1 MERTGDERTGDERM
15 GGERMDVAR
24 VDVVE
29 MGIAEM
35 LAALEAGAVTSV
47 ELVCAYLNRIA
58 YYDRTG
64 LCLHAIAVL
73 DPSCLEQA
81 AASDAR
87 RRAGQAG
94 PLEGVPFTVKDSYK
108 VKGLTVASGSPALAE
123 LVAND
128 DAASVAQLRA
138 AGAVL
143 LGKTNMPPMA
153 AGGMQPGLYD
163 YARSPYHP
171 QYLTAA
177 YGSGSSSGSGT
188 ATAAS
193 FCAFGMA
200 EETVSSGRAPASN
213 NSLVAY
219 TPSRGVLSIRGNWPL
234 RPTCDVVVP
243 HTRTVADLLVLLDV
257 LAVEDPDRSGDFWRQ
272 QSAVALPSPEQVLPK
287 PVSRPRRG
295 RLDGLRIGVPRLF
308 IGEDAEPIDP
318 PAIRR
323 SVRALWDRAAAD
335 LRSLG
340 AEVVEVDFPVVS
352 NYEED
357 RPSAEG
363 LAARGLV
370 PANWRT
376 LEGGTVTAMALD
388 GFLRDNAD
396 PNLHS
401 WADVDGD
408 TVFPVDDAPVP
419 VWITRA
425 RGGFDWQRLAE
436 LVKQG
441 LPATYDDVPDLAH
454 LLRGLE
460 RARKQDLEDWMAAS
474 GLDLVVFPAAGDV
487 GRVDLFTRPESLESA
502 SRNGVVYST
511 GNRVIRH
518 LGIPTVTVPM
528 GFMADIQMPVGLT
541 FAGAAYS
548 DDALL
553 DCAAA
558 YEGATRRRQPAF
570 LTPTLPSNQIDPTP
584 GAGGAA
590 PVAPGGAT
598 ATGGSPDSREGGQVA
613 SAPTVSIG
621 ARGRSWHVQVRL
633 GGVASERGVDEAD
646 ARVWADGHI
655 LRPTGEPGVFAGT
668 VSLARKR
675 LTPEMMIVAAPT
687 RATASLTIAPLPESP
702 LPAGE

>member
-1 MERTGDERTGDERM
+1 
-15 GGERMDVAR
+15 MDR
-24 VDVVE
+24 IDVVE
-29 MGIAEM
+29 LGIADM
-35 LAALEAGAVTSV
+35 LEALDSGAVTSV
-47 ELVCAYLNRIA
+47 ELVTAYLNRIA

-73 DPSCLEQA
+73 DSTCLEQA

-108 VKGLTVASGSPALAE
+108 VKGLTVASGSPALAD
-123 LVAND
+123 LVATD
-128 DAASVAQLRA
+128 DAATVAQLRA

-153 AGGMQPGLYD
+153 AGGMQPGVYD

-171 QYLTAA
+171 QFLTAA
-177 YGSGSSSGSGT
+177 YGSGSSNGSGT

-193 FCAFGMA
+193 MCAFGMA

-243 HTRTVADLLVLLDV
+243 HTRSVDDLLLLLDV

-272 QSAVALPSPEQVLPK
+272 QSAVELPHPEDVLPH
-287 PVSRPRRG
+287 PIRRPRPD
-295 RLDGLRIGVPRLF
+295 RLDGLRIGVPRLY
-308 IGEDAEPIDP
+308 IGEDDVPLDP
-318 PAIRR
+318 PALRP
-323 SVRALWDRAAAD
+323 SVRALWDRAADD

-340 AEVVEVDFPVVS
+340 AEVVEVDLPVVS

-357 RPSAEG
+357 RPGARG
-363 LAARGLV
+363 LAERGLV
-370 PANWRT
+370 PQNWRA
-376 LEGGTVTAMALD
+376 LEGGPITAMALD
-388 GFLRDNAD
+388 AFLRDNAD
-396 PNLHS
+396 PHLDT

-408 TVFPVDDAPVP
+408 TVFPVSDAPVP

-441 LPATYDDVPDLAH
+441 LPARFDDVPGLAQ
-454 LLRGLE
+454 LLQGLE
-460 RARKQDLEDWMAAS
+460 QARREDFEEWMAAE

-487 GRVDLFTRPESLESA
+487 GRVDLFERPESLEAA
-502 SRNGVVYST
+502 SRNGVVYSN

-528 GFMADIQMPVGLT
+528 GFMGDIQMPVGLT
-541 FAGAAYS
+541 FAGPAYS

-553 DCAAA
+553 DRAGA
-558 YEGATRRRQPAF
+558 YERATRRRQPAF
-570 LTPTLPSNQIDPTP
+570 LTPTLPSNQIDPAPATEED
-584 GAGGAA
+584 GSGAA
-590 PVAPGGAT
+590 EAADAT
-598 ATGGSPDSREGGQVA
+598 PE
-613 SAPTVSIG
+613 SIAIE
-621 ARGRSWHVQVRL
+621 ARGRSWEVEVRL
-633 GGVASERGVDEAD
+633 SASAPAD

-655 LRPTGEPGVFAGT
+655 LRPAPGEPGVFRGR
-668 VSLARKR
+668 VSLSRAR
-675 LTPEMMIVAAPT
+675 LSDEMMIVSAVGRGAA
-687 RATASLTIAPLPESP
+687 AMTIEPLPI
-702 LPAGE
+702 GVG

>member
-1 MERTGDERTGDERM
+1 MERI
-15 GGERMDVAR
+15 
-24 VDVVE
+24 DVVE
-29 MGIAEM
+29 LGIGEM
-35 LAALEAGAVTSV
+35 LEALEAGTVTSV

-73 DPSCLEQA
+73 DPTCLEQA

-87 RRAGQAG
+87 RRAGVAG

-143 LGKTNMPPMA
+143 IGKTNMPPMA
-153 AGGMQPGLYD
+153 AGGMQPGVYD

-177 YGSGSSSGSGT
+177 YGSGSSNGSGT

-193 FCAFGMA
+193 FSAFGMA

-243 HTRTVADLLVLLDV
+243 HTRTVADLLRVLDV
-257 LAVEDPDRSGDFWRQ
+257 LAVDDPDRSGDFWRQ
-272 QSAVALPSPEQVLPK
+272 QSAVALPAPESVLPR
-287 PVSRPRRG
+287 PVSRQRPG
-295 RLDGLRIGVPRLF
+295 RLDGLRIGVPRLY
-308 IGEDAEPIDP
+308 IGEDTAPIDP
-318 PAIRR
+318 PVIRP
-323 SVRALWDRAAAD
+323 SVRALCDRAADD
-335 LRSLG
+335 LRALG
-340 AEVVEVDFPVVS
+340 AEVVVVDFPVVS

-363 LAARGLV
+363 LPARGLV
-370 PANWRT
+370 PADWRA

-388 GFLRDNAD
+388 AFLRDNAD
-396 PNLHS
+396 PQLSS

-408 TVFPVDDAPVP
+408 TVFPVADAPVP

-441 LPATYDDVPDLAH
+441 LPETFDDVPGLDH

-460 RARKQDLEDWMAAS
+460 RARKQDFEEWMTAA

-487 GRVDLFTRPESLESA
+487 GRVDLFERPESLEAA
-502 SRNGVVYST
+502 SRNGVVYSN

-553 DCAAA
+553 DHASA
-558 YEGATRRRQPAF
+558 YERATRRRQPAF
-570 LTPTLPSNQIDPTP
+570 LTPSLPSNQIEVGEGPWP
-584 GAGGAA
+584 EEEAGDAF
-590 PVAPGGAT
+590 
-598 ATGGSPDSREGGQVA
+598 A
-613 SAPTVSIG
+613 SVEIE
-621 ARGRSWHVQVRL
+621 ARGRSWEVQVRSRP
-633 GGVASERGVDEAD
+633 GSGPR

-655 LRPTGEPGVFAGT
+655 LRQVAGEPGLFRGR
-668 VSLARKR
+668 VSLSRKR
-675 LTPEMMIVAAPT
+675 LTGEMMIVV
-687 RATASLTIAPLPESP
+687 RAGRSSASFQLVPLPP
-702 LPAGE
+702 LP

>member
-1 MERTGDERTGDERM
+1 
-15 GGERMDVAR
+15 MDR
-24 VDVVE
+24 IDVVE
-29 MGIAEM
+29 LSIVEM
-35 LAALEAGAVTSV
+35 RELLEKGAVTSV

-73 DPSCLEQA
+73 DETCLDQA
-81 AASDAR
+81 AESDR
-87 RRAGQAG
+87 RRREGQAG
-94 PLEGVPFTVKDSYK
+94 PLEGIPFTVKDSYK

-123 LVAND
+123 LVATD

-153 AGGMQPGLYD
+153 AGGIQPGVYD

-171 QYLTAA
+171 QFLTAA
-177 YGSGSSSGSGT
+177 YGSGSSAGSGT

-193 FCAFGMA
+193 MCAFGMA

-234 RPTCDVVVP
+234 RPSCDVVVP
-243 HTRTVADLLVLLDV
+243 HTRTVADLLLLLDV
-257 LAVEDPDRSGDFWRQ
+257 LAVGDPDTTGDFWRQ
-272 QSAVALPSPEQVLPK
+272 QSAVDLPSPESVLPH
-287 PVSRPRRG
+287 PVSRPRRE
-295 RLDGLRIGVPRLF
+295 RFDGLRIGVPRLY
-308 IGEDAEPIDP
+308 IGEDFVPIAP
-318 PAIRR
+318 PVVRP

-335 LRSLG
+335 LEALG
-340 AEVVEVDFPVVS
+340 AEVVAVDFPVVS

-357 RPSAEG
+357 RPGAEG
-363 LAARGLV
+363 LVERGLV
-370 PANWRT
+370 PANWRA
-376 LEGGTVTAMALD
+376 LEGGPITAMALD
-388 GFLRDNAD
+388 AFLRENND
-396 PNLHS
+396 PHLNT

-408 TVFPVDDAPVP
+408 TVFPTKDAPVP

-441 LPATYDDVPDLAH
+441 LPASYDEVPGLDH

-460 RARKQDLEDWMAAS
+460 RARTQDFEDWMTEQR
-474 GLDLVVFPAAGDV
+474 LDLVVFPAAGDV
-487 GRVDLFTRPESLESA
+487 GRDDLFSRPESLEAA
-502 SRNGVVYST
+502 SRNGVVYSN

-553 DCAAA
+553 DYASA
-558 YEGATRRRQPAF
+558 YEKATRRRQPAF
-570 LTPTLPSNQIDPTP
+570 LTPTLPSNQIEPP
-584 GAGGAA
+584 AGLSIPEDAEV
-590 PVAPGGAT
+590 P
-598 ATGGSPDSREGGQVA
+598 
-613 SAPTVSIG
+613 APTVSIE
-621 ARGRSWHVQVRL
+621 ASGRSWQVEVRIDE
-633 GGVASERGVDEAD
+633 VAASASQ
-646 ARVWADGHI
+646 VWADGHI
-655 LRPTGEPGVFAGT
+655 LRPVQEQPGVYRGA
-668 VSLARKR
+668 VSLSRPR
-675 LTPEMMIVAAPT
+675 LTDELMIVT
-687 RATASLTIAPLPESP
+687 QTGRSSASLAFVPLPDRES
-702 LPAGE
+702 

>member
-1 MERTGDERTGDERM
+1 
-15 GGERMDVAR
+15 
-24 VDVVE
+24 
-29 MGIAEM
+29 M
-35 LAALEAGAVTSV
+35 LAAMESGAVTSV

-73 DPSCLEQA
+73 DPTCLEQA

-87 RRAGQAG
+87 RRAGTAG

-108 VKGLTVASGSPALAE
+108 VKGLTVASGSPALAD
-123 LVAND
+123 LVANE

-153 AGGMQPGLYD
+153 AGGMQPGVYD

-171 QYLTAA
+171 QFLTAA
-177 YGSGSSSGSGT
+177 WGSGSSNGSGT

-193 FCAFGMA
+193 MCAFGMA

-243 HTRTVADLLVLLDV
+243 HTRTVSDLLRVLDV
-257 LAVEDPDRSGDFWRQ
+257 LAVTDEDSRGDFWRQ
-272 QSAVALPSPEQVLPK
+272 QSTVELPTPESVLPA
-287 PVSRPRRG
+287 PIARPRPD
-295 RLDGLRIGVPRLF
+295 RLDGLRIGVPRLY
-308 IGEDAEPIDP
+308 IGEDPVPLDP
-318 PAIRR
+318 PAIRP
-323 SVRALWDRAAAD
+323 SVRALWDRAAED
-335 LRSLG
+335 LRALG
-340 AEVVEVDFPVVS
+340 AEVIEVDFPVVS

-357 RPSAEG
+357 RPDSQG

-370 PANWRT
+370 PANWRAV
-376 LEGGTVTAMALD
+376 EGGPITAMALD
-388 GFLRDNAD
+388 AFLRDNAD
-396 PNLHS
+396 PELNS

-441 LPATYDDVPDLAH
+441 LPASFDEVPGIAQ

-460 RARKQDLEDWMAAS
+460 QARREDFEDWMAALK
-474 GLDLVVFPAAGDV
+474 LDLVVFPAAGDV
-487 GRVDLFTRPESLESA
+487 GRVDLFTRPESLEAA
-502 SRNGVVYST
+502 SRNGVVYSN

-528 GFMADIQMPVGLT
+528 GFMGDIQMPVGLT

-548 DDALL
+548 DDALI
-553 DCAAA
+553 DHASA
-558 YEGATRRRQPAF
+558 YEAATRRRQPAF
-570 LTPTLPSNQIDPTP
+570 LTPTLPSNQIETRDGAARVDPTAGD
-584 GAGGAA
+584 GAM
-590 PVAPGGAT
+590 
-598 ATGGSPDSREGGQVA
+598 DSIVV
-613 SAPTVSIG
+613 TVSPTD
-621 ARGRSWHVQVRL
+621 RFWQVEVSAEA
-633 GGVASERGVDEAD
+633 VADSTE
-646 ARVWADGHI
+646 VWVDGHI
-655 LRPTGEPGVFAGT
+655 LRTDPQTPGLFRGR
-668 VSLARKR
+668 VSRSRKR
-675 LTPEMMIVAAPT
+675 LTNELMIVVLRGRSA
-687 RATASLTIAPLPESP
+687 ASLVFAALPDHSE
-702 LPAGE
+702 

>member
-1 MERTGDERTGDERM
+1 MQRI
-15 GGERMDVAR
+15 
-24 VDVVE
+24 DVVE
-29 MGIAEM
+29 LSISEM
-35 LAALEAGAVTSV
+35 KAALDEGRVTSV

-73 DPSCLEQA
+73 DPTCLEQA

-87 RRAGQAG
+87 RAAGQPVGA
-94 PLEGVPFTVKDSYK
+94 LEGIPFTVKDSYK

-123 LVAND
+123 LVATD

-177 YGSGSSSGSGT
+177 YGSGSSNGSGT

-243 HTRTVADLLVLLDV
+243 HTRTVADLLLLLDV
-257 LAVEDPDRSGDFWRQ
+257 LAVGDPDRSGDFWRQ
-272 QSAVALPSPEQVLPK
+272 QSAVELPAPEEVLPH
-287 PVSRPRRG
+287 PVSRPRPS
-295 RLDGLRIGVPRLF
+295 RLDGLRIGVPRLY
-308 IGEDAEPIDP
+308 IGEDAAPIDP
-318 PAIRR
+318 PVIRP
-323 SVRALWDRAAAD
+323 SVRALWDRAADD
-335 LRSLG
+335 LRALG

-357 RPSAEG
+357 RPEAEG

-370 PANWRT
+370 PQNWRA
-376 LEGGTVTAMALD
+376 LEGGPITAMALD
-388 GFLRDNAD
+388 AFLRDNAD
-396 PNLHS
+396 PHLSS

-408 TVFPVDDAPVP
+408 TVFPLADAPVP

-441 LPATYDDVPDLAH
+441 LPATFDEVPGLAH

-460 RARKQDLEDWMAAS
+460 QARTVDFEEWMLAQ

-487 GRVDLFTRPESLESA
+487 GRVDLFSRPESLEAA
-502 SRNGVVYST
+502 SRNGVVYSN
-511 GNRVIRH
+511 GNRVLRH

-528 GFMADIQMPVGLT
+528 GFMGDIQMPVGLT

-548 DDALL
+548 DDRLL
-553 DCAAA
+553 DSASA
-558 YEGATRRRQPAF
+558 YEQATLRRQPAF
-570 LTPTLPSNQIDPTP
+570 LTPTLPSNQIDVDVP
-584 GAGGAA
+584 GDARGGVDARGEA
-590 PVAPGGAT
+590 
-598 ATGGSPDSREGGQVA
+598 A
-613 SAPTVSIG
+613 SAAMTSTLTIVSVE
-621 ARGRSWHVQVRL
+621 ARDRSWEVDVRV
-633 GGVASERGVDEAD
+633 GDGEGPARASTT
-646 ARVWADGHI
+646 RVWADGHI
-655 LRPTGEPGVFAGT
+655 LRADPAEPGRYRGT
-668 VSLARKR
+668 VSLSRAR
-675 LTPEMMIVAAPT
+675 LTDELMVLVKTGRSA
-687 RATASLTIAPLPESP
+687 ASLVFAALPPLAP
-702 LPAGE
+702 

>member
-1 MERTGDERTGDERM
+1 
-15 GGERMDVAR
+15 MDR
-24 VDVVE
+24 IDVVE
-29 MGIAEM
+29 LGIADM
-35 LAALEAGAVTSV
+35 LEALDSGAVTSV
-47 ELVCAYLNRIA
+47 ELVTAYLNRIA

-73 DPSCLEQA
+73 DPTCLEQA
-81 AASDAR
+81 TASDAR

-123 LVAND
+123 LVATD

-153 AGGMQPGLYD
+153 AGGMQPGVYD

-171 QYLTAA
+171 QFLTAA
-177 YGSGSSSGSGT
+177 YGSGSSNGSGT

-193 FCAFGMA
+193 MCAFGMA

-243 HTRTVADLLVLLDV
+243 HTRSVDDLLLLLDV
-257 LAVEDPDRSGDFWRQ
+257 LAVDDPDRSGDFWRQ
-272 QSAVALPSPEQVLPK
+272 QTAVELPRPEDVLPH
-287 PVSRPRRG
+287 PIARPRPD
-295 RLDGLRIGVPRLF
+295 RLDGLRIGVPRLY
-308 IGEDAEPIDP
+308 IGEDDVPLDP
-318 PAIRR
+318 PALRP
-323 SVRALWDRAAAD
+323 SVRALWDRAADD
-335 LRSLG
+335 LRALG

-357 RPSAEG
+357 RPGARG
-363 LAARGLV
+363 LAERGLV
-370 PANWRT
+370 PPNWRA
-376 LEGGTVTAMALD
+376 LEGGPITAMALD
-388 GFLRDNAD
+388 AFLRDNAD
-396 PNLHS
+396 PHLDT

-408 TVFPVDDAPVP
+408 TVFPVADAPVP

-441 LPATYDDVPDLAH
+441 LPDRFDDVPGLAQ
-454 LLRGLE
+454 LLQGLE
-460 RARKQDLEDWMAAS
+460 RARTEDFEEWMAAE

-487 GRVDLFTRPESLESA
+487 GRVDLFERTESLEAA
-502 SRNGVVYST
+502 SRNGVVYSN

-528 GFMADIQMPVGLT
+528 GFMGDIQMPVGLT
-541 FAGAAYS
+541 FAGPAYS

-553 DCAAA
+553 DHASA
-558 YEGATRRRQPAF
+558 YERATRRRQPAF

-584 GAGGAA
+584 ASEADDSGPAEAVDA
-590 PVAPGGAT
+590 TPQSVAI
-598 ATGGSPDSREGGQVA
+598 E
-613 SAPTVSIG
+613 
-621 ARGRSWHVQVRL
+621 ARGRSWEVEVRL
-633 GGVASERGVDEAD
+633 APTAED
-646 ARVWADGHI
+646 AHVWADGHI
-655 LRPTGEPGVFAGT
+655 LRPVEGEPGLFRGR
-668 VSLARKR
+668 VSLARQR
-675 LTPEMMIVAAPT
+675 LADEMFILSAVGRGAA
-687 RATASLTIAPLPESP
+687 AMTIEPLPTS
-702 LPAGE
+702 GE

>member
-1 MERTGDERTGDERM
+1 MSSADSSRT
-15 GGERMDVAR
+15 

-29 MGIAEM
+29 LGIAEM
-35 LAALEAGAVTSV
+35 LRVLEAGEVTSV
-47 ELVCAYLNRIA
+47 ELVTAYLNRIA

-87 RRAGQAG
+87 RRAGRAG

-123 LVAND
+123 LVATE
-128 DAASVAQLRA
+128 DAATVAQLRA

-153 AGGMQPGLYD
+153 AGGMQPGVYD

-171 QYLTAA
+171 QFLTAA
-177 YGSGSSSGSGT
+177 YGSGSSNGSGT

-193 FCAFGMA
+193 LCAFGMA

-234 RPTCDVVVP
+234 RPSCDVVVP
-243 HTRTVADLLVLLDV
+243 HTRTVDDLLHVLDV
-257 LAVEDPDRSGDFWRQ
+257 LAVDDPDRSGDFWRQ
-272 QSAVALPSPEQVLPK
+272 QTAVALPSPESVLPH
-287 PVSRPRRG
+287 PLARPRPD
-295 RLDGLRIGVPRLF
+295 RLDGLRIGVPRLY
-308 IGEDAEPIDP
+308 IGEDDVPLVP
-318 PAIRR
+318 PAIRP
-323 SVRALWDRAAAD
+323 SVRALWDRAADD
-335 LRSLG
+335 LRALG

-357 RPSAEG
+357 RPGAQG
-363 LAARGLV
+363 LAERGLV
-370 PANWRT
+370 PPTWRA
-376 LEGGTVTAMALD
+376 LEGGPVTAMALD

-396 PNLHS
+396 PRLDS

-408 TVFPVDDAPVP
+408 TVFPVEDAPVP

-441 LPATYDDVPDLAH
+441 LPGSYDEVPGLDH

-460 RARKQDLEDWMAAS
+460 EARRIDFEEWMREQ

-487 GRVDLFTRPESLESA
+487 GRVDLFERPESLEDA
-502 SRNGVVYST
+502 SRNGVVYSN

-528 GFMADIQMPVGLT
+528 GFMGDIQMPVGLT
-541 FAGAAYS
+541 FAGPAYS
-548 DDALL
+548 DDTLL
-553 DCAAA
+553 DHASA
-558 YEGATRRRQPAF
+558 YERATKRRQPAF
-570 LTPTLPSNQIDPTP
+570 LTPTLPSNQIEV
-584 GAGGAA
+584 AGERAA
-590 PVAPGGAT
+590 DGIDAGVTDAT
-598 ATGGSPDSREGGQVA
+598 PDSVFVVA
-613 SAPTVSIG
+613 E
-621 ARGRSWHVQVRL
+621 GRSWNVEVRL
-633 GGVASERGVDEAD
+633 AAEAP
-646 ARVWADGHI
+646 AAAQVWADGHI
-655 LRPTGEPGVFAGT
+655 LRPAGDEPGVYRGR

-675 LTPEMMIVAAPT
+675 LFPEMMVTVRTGPT
-687 RATASLTIAPLPESP
+687 TASLTLAPLP
-702 LPAGE
+702 LPSHG

>member
-1 MERTGDERTGDERM
+1 MERI
-15 GGERMDVAR
+15 
-24 VDVVE
+24 DVVE
-29 MGIAEM
+29 LGIGEM
-35 LAALEAGAVTSV
+35 LEMLEAGTVTSV
-47 ELVCAYLNRIA
+47 ELVTAYLNRIA

-73 DPSCLEQA
+73 DPTCLEQA

-87 RRAGQAG
+87 RRAGTAG

-143 LGKTNMPPMA
+143 IGKTNMPPMA
-153 AGGMQPGLYD
+153 AGGMQPGVYD

-177 YGSGSSSGSGT
+177 YGSGSSNGSGT

-193 FCAFGMA
+193 FSAFGMA

-243 HTRTVADLLVLLDV
+243 HTRTVADLLRVLDV
-257 LAVEDPDRSGDFWRQ
+257 LAVDDPDRSGDFWRQ
-272 QSAVALPSPEQVLPK
+272 QSAVALPAPESVLPK
-287 PVSRPRRG
+287 PVSRRRPE
-295 RLDGLRIGVPRLF
+295 RLDGLRIGVPRLY
-308 IGEDAEPIDP
+308 IGEDTEPIDP
-318 PAIRR
+318 PAIRP
-323 SVRALWDRAAAD
+323 SVRALCDRAADD
-335 LRSLG
+335 LRALG
-340 AEVVEVDFPVVS
+340 AEVVVVDFPVVS

-363 LAARGLV
+363 LPARGLV
-370 PANWRT
+370 PADWRA

-396 PNLHS
+396 PQLSS

-408 TVFPVDDAPVP
+408 TVFPVADAPVP

-441 LPATYDDVPDLAH
+441 LPETFDDVPGLDH

-460 RARKQDLEDWMAAS
+460 RARRQDFEEWMAAS

-487 GRVDLFTRPESLESA
+487 GRVDLFERPESLEAA
-502 SRNGVVYST
+502 SRNGVVYSN

-553 DCAAA
+553 DHASA
-558 YEGATRRRQPAF
+558 YERATRRRQPAF
-570 LTPTLPSNQIDPTP
+570 LTPTLPSNQIEP
-584 GAGGAA
+584 GDRIEAGEQIE
-590 PVAPGGAT
+590 PGGELADAIAT
-598 ATGGSPDSREGGQVA
+598 VE
-613 SAPTVSIG
+613 IE
-621 ARGRSWHVQVRL
+621 ARGRSWEVEVRVPT
-633 GGVASERGVDEAD
+633 GSAPH

-655 LRPTGEPGVFAGT
+655 LRPVAGEPGLFRGR
-668 VSLARKR
+668 VSLSRKR
-675 LTPEMMIVAAPT
+675 LTDEMMIVV
-687 RATASLTIAPLPESP
+687 RAGRSSASFQLAPLPP
-702 LPAGE
+702 LP

>member
-1 MERTGDERTGDERM
+1 MNRI
-15 GGERMDVAR
+15 
-24 VDVVE
+24 DVVE
-29 MGIAEM
+29 LSIAQ
-35 LAALEAGAVTSV
+35 LLQALDAGEVTSV

-64 LCLHAIAVL
+64 LCLHAVAVL
-73 DPSCLEQA
+73 DPGCLEQA

-87 RRAGQAG
+87 RRAGKAG
-94 PLEGVPFTVKDSYK
+94 PLEGIPFTVKDSYK

-123 LVAND
+123 LVATE

-153 AGGMQPGLYD
+153 AGGMQPGVYD

-177 YGSGSSSGSGT
+177 YGSGSSNGSGT

-234 RPTCDVVVP
+234 RPSCDVVVP
-243 HTRTVADLLVLLDV
+243 HTRTVSDLLLLLDV
-257 LAVEDPDRSGDFWRQ
+257 LAVGDPDRSGDFWRQ
-272 QSAVALPSPEQVLPK
+272 QSAVELPAPEEVLPH
-287 PVSRPRRG
+287 PVSRPRPE
-295 RLDGLRIGVPRLF
+295 RLDGLRIGVPRLY

-318 PAIRR
+318 PVIRL
-323 SVRALWDRAAAD
+323 SVRALWDRAADD
-335 LRSLG
+335 LRALG

-357 RPSAEG
+357 RPSAQG
-363 LAARGLV
+363 LVSRGLV
-370 PANWRT
+370 PANWRA
-376 LEGGTVTAMALD
+376 LEGGPITAMALD
-388 GFLRDNAD
+388 AFLRDNGD
-396 PNLHS
+396 PQLDS

-441 LPATYDDVPDLAH
+441 LPASYDEVPGLAQ
-454 LLRGLE
+454 LLTGLE
-460 RARKQDLEDWMAAS
+460 RARQEDFEAWLRAE

-487 GRVDLFTRPESLESA
+487 GRVDLFTRPESLEAA
-502 SRNGVVYST
+502 SRNGVVYSN

-541 FAGAAYS
+541 FAGPAYG

-553 DCAAA
+553 DSASA
-558 YEGATRRRQPAF
+558 YEQATKRRQPAF
-570 LTPTLPSNQIDPTP
+570 LTPTLPSNQIDAGV
-584 GAGGAA
+584 GAPDARDDAQDALAA
-590 PVAPGGAT
+590 PEA
-598 ATGGSPDSREGGQVA
+598 
-613 SAPTVSIG
+613 TVSIE
-621 ARGRSWHVQVRL
+621 ARGRSWEVEVRL
-633 GGVASERGVDEAD
+633 TAGAAAGASASEAPF
-646 ARVWADGHI
+646 AQVWADGHI
-655 LRPTGEPGVFAGT
+655 MRPVPDEPGVYRGA

-675 LTPEMMIVAAPT
+675 LTDEMMIVISAGGSAA
-687 RATASLTIAPLPESP
+687 SMQLVPLPP
-702 LPAGE
+702 RTA

>member
-1 MERTGDERTGDERM
+1 
-15 GGERMDVAR
+15 MDR
-24 VDVVE
+24 IDVVE
-29 MGIAEM
+29 LGIADM
-35 LAALEAGAVTSV
+35 LEALDSGAVTSV
-47 ELVCAYLNRIA
+47 ELVTAYLNRIA

-73 DPSCLEQA
+73 DPTCLEQA

-123 LVAND
+123 LVATD

-153 AGGMQPGLYD
+153 AGGMQPGVYD

-171 QYLTAA
+171 QFLTAA
-177 YGSGSSSGSGT
+177 YGSGSSNGSGT

-193 FCAFGMA
+193 MCAFGMA

-243 HTRTVADLLVLLDV
+243 HTRSVDDLLLLLDV
-257 LAVEDPDRSGDFWRQ
+257 LAVDDPDRSGDFWRQ
-272 QSAVALPSPEQVLPK
+272 QTAVELPRPEDVLPH
-287 PVSRPRRG
+287 PIARPRPD
-295 RLDGLRIGVPRLF
+295 RLDGLRIGVPRLY
-308 IGEDAEPIDP
+308 IGEDDVPLDP
-318 PAIRR
+318 PALRP
-323 SVRALWDRAAAD
+323 SVRALWDRAADD
-335 LRSLG
+335 LRALG

-357 RPSAEG
+357 RPGARG
-363 LAARGLV
+363 LAERGLV
-370 PANWRT
+370 PPNWRA
-376 LEGGTVTAMALD
+376 LEGGPITAMALD
-388 GFLRDNAD
+388 AFLRDNAD
-396 PNLHS
+396 PHLDT

-408 TVFPVDDAPVP
+408 TVFPVADAPVP

-441 LPATYDDVPDLAH
+441 LPDRFDDVPGLAQ
-454 LLRGLE
+454 LLQGLE
-460 RARKQDLEDWMAAS
+460 RARTEDFEEWMAAE

-487 GRVDLFTRPESLESA
+487 GRVDLFERTESLEAA
-502 SRNGVVYST
+502 SRNGVVYSN

-528 GFMADIQMPVGLT
+528 GFMGDIQMPVGLT
-541 FAGAAYS
+541 FAGPAYS

-553 DCAAA
+553 DHASA
-558 YEGATRRRQPAF
+558 YERATRRRQPAF

-584 GAGGAA
+584 ASEADDSGPAEAVDA
-590 PVAPGGAT
+590 TPQSVAI
-598 ATGGSPDSREGGQVA
+598 E
-613 SAPTVSIG
+613 
-621 ARGRSWHVQVRL
+621 ARGRSWEVEVRL
-633 GGVASERGVDEAD
+633 APTAED

-655 LRPTGEPGVFAGT
+655 LRPVEGEPGLFRGR
-668 VSLARKR
+668 VSLARQR
-675 LTPEMMIVAAPT
+675 LADEMFILSAVGRGAA
-687 RATASLTIAPLPESP
+687 AMTIEPLPTS
-702 LPAGE
+702 GE